1 MLFYFILITMYST
14 LFLAF
19 CGNVIIILCSNF
31 KKSKNS
37 AVTNIEQAGFQKMK
51 FTYGPT
57 KCFKKFHHRIAGCF
71 SLDFISS
78 HCLLHAHFGT
88 GCR

>member
-1 MLFYFILITMYST
+1 MKFCLVFIQIYYMMLFYFILITMYST

-51 FTYGPT
+51 FTYGPR
-57 KCFKKFHHRIAGCF
+57 KVFQK
-71 SLDFISS
+71 ISP
-78 HCLLHAHFGT
+78 
-88 GCR
+88 